1 MSKEKHVKKKQKQ
14 NPSSLVSAV
23 SHWKLKIKEKRSKDP
38 VADHVDIWVV
48 RIMRNISLAQ
58 TVSRA

>member
-1 MSKEKHVKKKQKQ
+1 
-14 NPSSLVSAV
+14 V
-23 SHWKLKIKEKRSKDP
+23 SHWKLEIKEKKRKDP

-48 RIMRNISLAQ
+48 RIMRNISLVQ